1 MKENFIIQDGTVTW
15 RTKRI
20 YIDPDTGIQLSDIPI
35 ATPIKTGLMP
45 AQSYTDLERL
55 KERKLVDLPSNMVDA
70 NEKFLNAEG
79 SWVSILDEN
88 TTYLSFNGAT
98 GSEAGTSGLVPAPEA
113 GDSNRFLSA
122 DGNWKIV
129 ETTDTTYDVFDS
141 INSGLVPASSLPSD
155 TKFLS
160 SSGKW
165 LEVEQT
171 DTTYNVFNG
180 ATGSEAGTSGLVPA
194 PAAGD
199 NDKFLT
205 AAGSWASI
213 QAHQGAIVDQ
223 ETYDILYNLVHQ
235 TETEYSV
242 GERVYTKELP
252 TNLVLE
258 CVTAGTT
265 GSNFTIE

>member
-35 ATPIKTGLMP
+35 ATSIKTGLMP

-113 GDSNRFLSA
+113 GDN
-122 DGNWKIV
+122 
-129 ETTDTTYDVFDS
+129 E
-141 INSGLVPASSLPSD
+141 
-155 TKFLS
+155 
-160 SSGKW
+160 
-165 LEVEQT
+165 
-171 DTTYNVFNG
+171 
-180 ATGSEAGTSGLVPA
+180 
-194 PAAGD
+194 
-199 NDKFLT
+199 KFLT

-213 QAHQGAIVDQ
+213 QTHQGAIVDQ

-252 TNLVLE
+252 NNLVLE